1 MKELQNKHQI
11 VEEFGQSLVATR
23 KNMMKHLEQTINV
36 DSQGGELLYTQKLS
50 QFIQNFIQ
58 NQDQIDLL
66 SQDNVQINGIIQEL
80 NQELDVPKQFC
91 LDFSSL

>member
-1 MKELQNKHQI
+1 MAGTPHKRGLTITTHQI

-66 SQDNVQINGIIQEL
+66 S
-80 NQELDVPKQFC
+80 
-91 LDFSSL
+91 